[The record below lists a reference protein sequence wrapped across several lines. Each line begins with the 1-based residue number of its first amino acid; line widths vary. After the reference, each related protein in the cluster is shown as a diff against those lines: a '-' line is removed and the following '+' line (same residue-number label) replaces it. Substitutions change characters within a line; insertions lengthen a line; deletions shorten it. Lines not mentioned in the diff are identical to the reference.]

1 MSIIHISLSNKIT
14 FLQSMKEEKLREKMK
29 LEIEKDF
36 IKRKVNN
43 LKISINNTPER
54 NRDPNSKNPITP
66 ESIYFLT

>member
-1 MSIIHISLSNKIT
+1 
-14 FLQSMKEEKLREKMK
+14 MKEEKLREKMK

-54 NRDPNSKNPITP
+54 NRDPNSKNSITP

>member
-1 MSIIHISLSNKIT
+1 MSIYHISRRNKLA
-14 FLQSMKEEKLREKMK
+14 FLQSMKEEKLREKIR

-54 NRDPNSKNPITP
+54 IRDPSSKNPITP
-66 ESIYFLT
+66 ESIIFLT

>member
-54 NRDPNSKNPITP
+54 NRDPNSKNSITP